1 MFYFDIKQ
9 ETYLTLTII
18 YLRSILMFLPFPI
31 QSTLALLTPWYNE
44 HPDNTIL
51 GDPGAVSRVD
61 AMFVAIL
68 Q

>member
-1 MFYFDIKQ
+1 M
-9 ETYLTLTII
+9 TII